1 VDQVLDRCLF
11 FDYNDIS
18 DQGQYGTENRPLSQC
33 PSAHLVVVTGV
44 DVERG
49 IVYMNNPQN
58 ARGIQTFEEFSTGY
72 VDSFGNT
79 IHGMNFG
86 GIYVPKCSSLNR

>member
-1 VDQVLDRCLF
+1 MLMICKYITCAMIRRRAIYEFLKKDRLINSHER
-11 FDYNDIS
+11 DREPS
-18 DQGQYGTENRPLSQC
+18 PVPL
-33 PSAHLVVVTGV
+33 T
-44 DVERG
+44 
-49 IVYMNNPQN
+49 NNPQN